1 MLSRVRSVGLGLCP
15 NKRRRGGSRERSEPA
30 PGATTRCGRGSRRR
44 EEPRGEHLAN
54 GGRDVEAGANEGEA
68 PGRDG
73 LAGEQPWPER
83 RRRQW
88 AWARPAAPWA
98 QTRAA
103 DWSEQHWPKRRRRPR
118 ACAETKA
125 AARGSDDGTRADAWS
140 EQPEGRERRPGH
152 RGRGGRGR
160 ACGLLGNDAG
170 WGVRGLAMLD
180 EQLAWRTARR
190 AWVSRRSVGED
201 SERKGPA
208 SWRGCRALGLREMG
222 CCRGRGLCDERSPG
236 RGSRRSRQ
244 GQ

>member
-1 MLSRVRSVGLGLCP
+1 MFVSKKRRGAFQHVGRAVPLRGLSSNLRGRGEVFLVLGGVHQDLCP

-44 EEPRGEHLAN
+44 EEPRGEHLAT

-125 AARGSDDGTRADAWS
+125 AARGSDDGTRAATLVGAKA
-140 EQPEGRERRPGH
+140 ETTGCVCEGAEEEPAGSRPG
-152 RGRGGRGR
+152 
-160 ACGLLGNDAG
+160 LL
-170 WGVRGLAMLD
+170 VRVCA
-180 EQLAWRTARR
+180 
-190 AWVSRRSVGED
+190 V
-201 SERKGPA
+201 
-208 SWRGCRALGLREMG
+208 
-222 CCRGRGLCDERSPG
+222 
-236 RGSRRSRQ
+236 
-244 GQ
+244 